1 MASGLKGKA
10 RPLTASSG
18 CCLLI
23 ELYSNYF
30 TDQNSDFFVFD
41 FFATELQKVRL
52 TSLQALSHLLVN
64 GFRICQCFA
73 LHRYRQGAQF
83 EGQLNDVHGQRWQDC
98 FILANQAPLSAMQTK
113 ADEHLHLEWT
123 VLLEWPSGIL
133 SMGPVSLASCG
144 KARFFCSDW
153 LFMSL

>member
-1 MASGLKGKA
+1 
-10 RPLTASSG
+10 
-18 CCLLI
+18 
-23 ELYSNYF
+23 
-30 TDQNSDFFVFD
+30 
-41 FFATELQKVRL
+41 
-52 TSLQALSHLLVN
+52 
-64 GFRICQCFA
+64 
-73 LHRYRQGAQF
+73 
-83 EGQLNDVHGQRWQDC
+83 
-98 FILANQAPLSAMQTK
+98 MQTK